1 MQRPR
6 FVSLGSALAFLV
18 LLGNSAQGET
28 DPLKG
33 LDDYINKALKDW
45 QVRGLA
51 LAIVKDDTIVVA
63 TGYGVR
69 KLGET
74 RPVDEHTLFAIGS
87 ATKALNAAPLAMLV
101 AEGKIMRDAPDSRS
115 L

>member
-6 FVSLGSALAFLV
+6 FVSLGSALALLV

-45 QVRGLA
+45 QVPGLA
-51 LAIVKDDTIVVA
+51 LAIVKDDKIVVA
-63 TGYGVR
+63 KPSAKPVVKQPEKPANVCPSCGAHFQNAM
-69 KLGET
+69 KFCGEC
-74 RPVDEHTLFAIGS
+74 G
-87 ATKALNAAPLAMLV
+87 KAMA
-101 AEGKIMRDAPDSRS
+101 S
-115 L
+115 